1 MTDVSKIDDDIFDLY
16 EQLEQIVKT
25 KQINPINLI
34 EITIDLM
41 KIVEDVKGISGKQ
54 KKDLIIETLEKFI
67 NEKVSDEKE
76 REELLFIV
84 KNVVPSVIDT
94 VVSIDLGEL
103 SVKFNK
109 LWKRIRANIKKL
121 FC

>member
-25 KQINPINLI
+25 KQINAINLI

-41 KIVEDVKGISGKQ
+41 KIVEDVKDISGKQ

>member
-25 KQINPINLI
+25 KQINAINLI

>member
-16 EQLEQIVKT
+16 EQLEQIAKT
-25 KQINPINLI
+25 KQINAVNLI

-54 KKDLIIETLEKFI
+54 KKYLIIETLEKII

-76 REELLFIV
+76 YEELLFIV

-94 VVSIDLGEL
+94 VVSVDLGEL

-109 LWKRIRANIKKL
+109 LWKRISANIKKL